1 MLISLVVPCY
11 NEEESLPIF
20 YKEAS
25 KIAQQ
30 MGISHGADF
39 EFIFVDDG
47 SKDRTLQIAREL
59 HRKDARVRYISFS
72 RNFGKEAGIY
82 AGLKAAKG
90 DYVATMDADL
100 QDPPSLL
107 PEMLELLHGR
117 DIKVELRSVN
127 ARFFEYSSRLP
138 RSCAFLEDKLKKL
151 VASKVSRGKV
161 ELSLSIQTVTAADTV
176 VTVNWQLAEGYRA
189 ALNAMAERM
198 DLKNDV
204 SVGMLS
210 RFPDVLTQTAAPTNE
225 DELWED
231 VRTVAEQAVDAFVA
245 MRAVE
250 GEKMK
255 ADVAG
260 RLTTIETLV
269 AKIEENSA
277 GRVQA
282 YSDKLYARLQELLGD
297 RSIDEGRLVT
307 EAAIFADKTAIDEE
321 TVRLH
326 SHVAQ
331 YREIL
336 ELDEPIGRKLDFL
349 TQELNRESNTI
360 GSKCQDVA
368 ITRLVV
374 ELKSEIEKIREQ
386 IQNIE

>member
-1 MLISLVVPCY
+1 MVLSMTGY
-11 NEEESLPIF
+11 GR
-20 YKEAS
+20 A
-25 KIAQQ
+25 
-30 MGISHGADF
+30 GA
-39 EFIFVDDG
+39 
-47 SKDRTLQIAREL
+47 
-59 HRKDARVRYISFS
+59 
-72 RNFGKEAGIY
+72 
-82 AGLKAAKG
+82 
-90 DYVATMDADL
+90 
-100 QDPPSLL
+100 
-107 PEMLELLHGR
+107 LLHGR

-151 VASKVSRGKV
+151 VAAKVSRGKV

-176 VTVNWQLAEGYRA
+176 VSVNWSLAQGYRA
-189 ALNAMAERM
+189 ALDSLIEKME
-198 DLKNDV
+198 LKNDV
-204 SVGMLS
+204 TAGMIA
-210 RFPDVLTQTAAPTNE
+210 RFPEVLTQTAAPTNE
-225 DELWED
+225 DEMWQD
-231 VRTVAEQAVDAFVA
+231 VQSVALQAVDAFVA
-245 MRAVE
+245 MRAAE
-250 GEKMK
+250 GEKLK

-260 RLTTIETLV
+260 RLDTIEELI
-269 AKIEENSA
+269 AKIEQGSA

-297 RSIDEGRLVT
+297 RSIDESRLVT
-307 EAAIFADKTAIDEE
+307 EAALFADKTAIDEE

-336 ELDEPIGRKLDFL
+336 ALDEPVGRKLDFL

>member
-1 MLISLVVPCY
+1 MVLSMTGY
-11 NEEESLPIF
+11 GR
-20 YKEAS
+20 A
-25 KIAQQ
+25 
-30 MGISHGADF
+30 GA
-39 EFIFVDDG
+39 
-47 SKDRTLQIAREL
+47 
-59 HRKDARVRYISFS
+59 
-72 RNFGKEAGIY
+72 
-82 AGLKAAKG
+82 
-90 DYVATMDADL
+90 
-100 QDPPSLL
+100 
-107 PEMLELLHGR
+107 LLHGR

-151 VASKVSRGKV
+151 VAAKVSRGKV

-176 VTVNWQLAEGYRA
+176 VSVNWSLAQGYRA
-189 ALNAMAERM
+189 ALDSLIEKME
-198 DLKNDV
+198 LKNDV
-204 SVGMLS
+204 TAGMIA
-210 RFPDVLTQTAAPTNE
+210 RFPEVLTQTAAPTNE
-225 DELWED
+225 DELWQD
-231 VRTVAEQAVDAFVA
+231 VQSVALQAVDAFVA
-245 MRAVE
+245 MRAAE
-250 GEKMK
+250 GEKLK

-260 RLTTIETLV
+260 RLDTIEELV
-269 AKIEENSA
+269 AKIEQGSA

-297 RSIDEGRLVT
+297 RNIDESRLVT
-307 EAAIFADKTAIDEE
+307 EAALFADKTAIDEE

-336 ELDEPIGRKLDFL
+336 TLDEPVGRKLDFL

>member
-1 MLISLVVPCY
+1 MVLSMTGY
-11 NEEESLPIF
+11 GR
-20 YKEAS
+20 A
-25 KIAQQ
+25 
-30 MGISHGADF
+30 GA
-39 EFIFVDDG
+39 
-47 SKDRTLQIAREL
+47 
-59 HRKDARVRYISFS
+59 
-72 RNFGKEAGIY
+72 
-82 AGLKAAKG
+82 
-90 DYVATMDADL
+90 
-100 QDPPSLL
+100 
-107 PEMLELLHGR
+107 LLHGR

-161 ELSLSIQTVTAADTV
+161 ELNLSIQTVTAADTV
-176 VTVNWQLAEGYRA
+176 VTVNWQLAQGYRA
-189 ALNAMAERM
+189 ALNAMSERM

-204 SVGMLS
+204 TAGMLA
-210 RFPDVLTQTAAPTNE
+210 RFPDVLTQTAAPTDE
-225 DELWED
+225 EELWQD
-231 VRTVAEQAVDAFVA
+231 VQSVAEQAVEAFVA
-245 MRAVE
+245 MRATE
-250 GEKMK
+250 GEKLK
-255 ADVAG
+255 EDVEN
-260 RLTTIETLV
+260 RLNVIEQLV
-269 AKIEENSA
+269 AQIEQNSA

-282 YSDKLYARLQELLGD
+282 YSDKLYARLQELLAD
-297 RSIDEGRLVT
+297 RNIDEARLVT

-336 ELDEPIGRKLDFL
+336 ALNEPIGRKLDFL

>member
-1 MLISLVVPCY
+1 MVLSMTGY
-11 NEEESLPIF
+11 GR
-20 YKEAS
+20 A
-25 KIAQQ
+25 
-30 MGISHGADF
+30 GA
-39 EFIFVDDG
+39 
-47 SKDRTLQIAREL
+47 
-59 HRKDARVRYISFS
+59 
-72 RNFGKEAGIY
+72 
-82 AGLKAAKG
+82 
-90 DYVATMDADL
+90 
-100 QDPPSLL
+100 
-107 PEMLELLHGR
+107 LLHGR

-386 IQNIE
+386 IHEHRVTEVRHEAAEHWLWQHGQCRPHHRHRQPGFCAYQASGAGCPRKGRTD

>member
-1 MLISLVVPCY
+1 MVLSMTGY
-11 NEEESLPIF
+11 GR
-20 YKEAS
+20 A
-25 KIAQQ
+25 
-30 MGISHGADF
+30 GA
-39 EFIFVDDG
+39 
-47 SKDRTLQIAREL
+47 
-59 HRKDARVRYISFS
+59 
-72 RNFGKEAGIY
+72 
-82 AGLKAAKG
+82 
-90 DYVATMDADL
+90 
-100 QDPPSLL
+100 
-107 PEMLELLHGR
+107 LLHGR

-360 GSKCQDVA
+360 GSKCQDIA

-374 ELKSEIEKIREQ
+374 ELKDKVANLETEGVSMDGEDIAAADSGLIGQASLALSGLGYSSEEVLPLLKKLAPDHPALSDLIGAVLREFGKAQ
-386 IQNIE
+386 G

>member
-1 MLISLVVPCY
+1 MVLSMTGY
-11 NEEESLPIF
+11 GR
-20 YKEAS
+20 A
-25 KIAQQ
+25 
-30 MGISHGADF
+30 GA
-39 EFIFVDDG
+39 
-47 SKDRTLQIAREL
+47 
-59 HRKDARVRYISFS
+59 
-72 RNFGKEAGIY
+72 
-82 AGLKAAKG
+82 
-90 DYVATMDADL
+90 
-100 QDPPSLL
+100 
-107 PEMLELLHGR
+107 LLHGR

-161 ELSLSIQTVTAADTV
+161 ELNLSIQTVTAADTGG
-176 VTVNWQLAEGYRA
+176 TVNWQRAQGYRA
-189 ALNAMAERM
+189 ALNAMSERM

-204 SVGMLS
+204 TAGMLA
-210 RFPDVLTQTAAPTNE
+210 RFPEVLTQTAAPTNE
-225 DELWED
+225 EELWQD
-231 VRTVAEQAVDAFVA
+231 VQSVAQQAVDAFVA
-245 MRAVE
+245 MRATE
-250 GEKMK
+250 GEKLK
-255 ADVAG
+255 EDVSG

-269 AKIEENSA
+269 GQIEQDSA

-297 RSIDEGRLVT
+297 RNIDEARLVT

-336 ELDEPIGRKLDFL
+336 ELNEPIGRKLDFL

>member
-1 MLISLVVPCY
+1 MVLSMTGY
-11 NEEESLPIF
+11 GR
-20 YKEAS
+20 A
-25 KIAQQ
+25 
-30 MGISHGADF
+30 GA
-39 EFIFVDDG
+39 
-47 SKDRTLQIAREL
+47 
-59 HRKDARVRYISFS
+59 
-72 RNFGKEAGIY
+72 
-82 AGLKAAKG
+82 
-90 DYVATMDADL
+90 
-100 QDPPSLL
+100 
-107 PEMLELLHGR
+107 LLHGR

-151 VASKVSRGKV
+151 VAAKVSRGKV

-176 VTVNWQLAEGYRA
+176 VSVNWSLAQGYRA
-189 ALNAMAERM
+189 ALDSLIEKM

-204 SVGMLS
+204 TAGMIA
-210 RFPDVLTQTAAPTNE
+210 RFPEVLTQTAAPTNE
-225 DELWED
+225 DELWQD
-231 VRTVAEQAVDAFVA
+231 VQSVALQAVDAFVA
-245 MRAVE
+245 MRAAE
-250 GEKMK
+250 GEKLK

-260 RLTTIETLV
+260 RLDTIEELV
-269 AKIEENSA
+269 AKIEQGSA

-297 RSIDEGRLVT
+297 RSIDESRLVT
-307 EAAIFADKTAIDEE
+307 EAALFADKTAIDEE

-336 ELDEPIGRKLDFL
+336 TLDEPVGRKLDFL

>member
-1 MLISLVVPCY
+1 MVLSMTGY
-11 NEEESLPIF
+11 GR
-20 YKEAS
+20 A
-25 KIAQQ
+25 
-30 MGISHGADF
+30 GA
-39 EFIFVDDG
+39 
-47 SKDRTLQIAREL
+47 
-59 HRKDARVRYISFS
+59 
-72 RNFGKEAGIY
+72 
-82 AGLKAAKG
+82 
-90 DYVATMDADL
+90 
-100 QDPPSLL
+100 
-107 PEMLELLHGR
+107 LLHGR

-127 ARFFEYSSRLP
+127 ARFFEYSSRIP

-161 ELSLSIQTVTAADTV
+161 ELNLSIQTVTAADTV
-176 VTVNWQLAEGYRA
+176 VTVNWQLVQGYRA
-189 ALNAMAERM
+189 ALNAMSERM

-204 SVGMLS
+204 TAGMLA
-210 RFPDVLTQTAAPTNE
+210 RFPDVLTQTAAPTDE
-225 DELWED
+225 EELWQD
-231 VRTVAEQAVDAFVA
+231 VQSVAEQAVEAFVA
-245 MRAVE
+245 MRATE
-250 GEKMK
+250 GEKLK
-255 ADVAG
+255 EDVEN
-260 RLTTIETLV
+260 RLNTIEQLV
-269 AKIEENSA
+269 AQIEQNSA

-282 YSDKLYARLQELLGD
+282 YSDKLYTRLQELLAD
-297 RSIDEGRLVT
+297 RNIDEARLVT

-336 ELDEPIGRKLDFL
+336 ALNEPIGRKLDFL